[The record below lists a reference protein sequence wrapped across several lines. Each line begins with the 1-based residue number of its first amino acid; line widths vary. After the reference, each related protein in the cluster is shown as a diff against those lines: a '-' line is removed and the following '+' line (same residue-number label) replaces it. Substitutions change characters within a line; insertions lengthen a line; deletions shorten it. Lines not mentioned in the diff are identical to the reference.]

1 MVLDYLF
8 TDFDVL
14 FIILEK
20 KNATADEHYIT
31 GR

>member
-1 MVLDYLF
+1 MVLDHLF

-20 KNATADEHYIT
+20 KNAFADEHKT
-31 GR
+31 KS